1 MQMNKRFLNYTWII
15 VLSLLFNLV
24 FVNPGFGKGKGFAGM
39 EYSPVPSRLS
49 QGLSSIPFSSE
60 ITNRLKF
67 VQSAEDGQFLFSQNL
82 QNEKEKGSLWEDE
95 FQKTSGRK
103 STTKAM
109 LLSLLLPGAGEL
121 YAENKSHSRIFL
133 GIEGSIWSTFFA
145 FRTYGSWKKRD
156 YKGYS
161 ALHAEVDLEGK
172 NDDFFEDITYYDN
185 RDEYNQFA
193 RLYNGDKAVIYP
205 ENDFW
210 NWEWDSQ
217 DSKGRY
223 RELRN
228 QSKSAY
234 RRALY
239 MVGLA
244 ALNRVVSVLDAVRSV
259 KKFNRKLGSE
269 FSSAYQSGLRFSLD
283 ANFFSRNPHFSFSLS
298 KNF

>member
-1 MQMNKRFLNYTWII
+1 MNKRFLNYIWII
-15 VLSLLFNLV
+15 VISLLFDLLFINLA
-24 FVNPGFGKGKGFAGM
+24 FGEGKGLVRT
-39 EYSPVPSRLS
+39 EHYSVSARLN
-49 QGLSSIPFSSE
+49 QGLSSIPFSRE
-60 ITNRLKF
+60 VTNHLKL
-67 VQSAEDGQFLFSQNL
+67 VQSGEDGQFLYGQNL

-95 FQKTSGRK
+95 FQKTIGRK

-109 LLSLLLPGAGEL
+109 LLSLLLPGAGEY
-121 YAENKSHSRIFL
+121 YADNKTHSRIFL
-133 GIEGSIWSTFFA
+133 GIEGSIWGSFFA

-156 YKGYS
+156 YKGFA
-161 ALHAEVDLEGK
+161 ALHAGVSLSGK
-172 NDDFFEDITYYDN
+172 NDDFFEDITYYSN

-193 RLYNGDKAVIYP
+193 RLYNGDQAVIYP

-234 RRALY
+234 RKALY

-244 ALNRVVSVLDAVRSV
+244 ALNRVVSVLDAARSV

-269 FSSAYQSGLRFSLD
+269 FSSADQTGLKLSLD
-283 ANFFSRNPHFSFSLS
+283 ANLFGKNPHFSFSLS
-298 KNF
+298 KSF

>member
-1 MQMNKRFLNYTWII
+1 MIKGFLKYIWLIGCLSFFNMAP
-15 VLSLLFNLV
+15 LSLSSGSEGGLVIVRTEHCSVPTRFN
-24 FVNPGFGKGKGFAGM
+24 
-39 EYSPVPSRLS
+39 
-49 QGLSSIPFSSE
+49 QGLSSIPFSRE
-60 ITNRLKF
+60 VTNRLKL
-67 VQSAEDGQFLFSQNL
+67 VQSGEDGQFLYGLNL

-95 FQKTSGRK
+95 FQKPSGRK

-109 LLSLLLPGAGEL
+109 FLSLLLPGAGEY
-121 YAENKSHSRIFL
+121 YADNKTHSRIFL
-133 GIEGSIWSTFFA
+133 GIEGSIWGSFFA
-145 FRTYGSWKKRD
+145 FRTYGSWKKKD
-156 YKGYS
+156 YKGFA
-161 ALHAEVDLEGK
+161 ALHAGVGLDGK
-172 NDDFFEDITYYDN
+172 NDNFFEDITYYDN

-193 RLYNGDKAVIYP
+193 RLYNGDQAVIYP

-259 KKFNRKLGSE
+259 KKFNRMLGSE
-269 FSSAYQSGLRFSLD
+269 FSSADQTGLKFSLD
-283 ANFFSRNPHFSFSLS
+283 ANFFGRNPHFSFSLRKS
-298 KNF
+298 F